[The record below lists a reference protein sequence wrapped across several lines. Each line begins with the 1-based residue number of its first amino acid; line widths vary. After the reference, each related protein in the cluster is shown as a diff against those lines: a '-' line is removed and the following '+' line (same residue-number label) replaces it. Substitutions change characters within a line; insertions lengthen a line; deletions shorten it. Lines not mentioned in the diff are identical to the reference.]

1 MNSVNKFDDELLI
14 KLVKSNPHLYQAP
27 KNNQHNHVFIRKNL
41 WKQISIE
48 LNRDG
53 KENLIGKFKKKYL
66 IFKFQFILFK
76 LVGVI

>member
-1 MNSVNKFDDELLI
+1 MGSVKFDDELLI

-53 KENLIGKFKKKYL
+53 NKNI
-66 IFKFQFILFK
+66 
-76 LVGVI
+76 